1 MKSFWKLPHY
11 YLVFNDRNNWRPN
24 NLDGV
29 LSDHALED
37 EFNSRSED
45 YDNMNSGGY
54 TFSDEGLPEDDEDS
68 GTLQEKKDKLKE
80 IMELIEEL
88 KEKEKMNEGEYLEI
102 TNKMKEMFEL
112 L

>member
-1 MKSFWKLPHY
+1 
-11 YLVFNDRNNWRPN
+11 
-24 NLDGV
+24 
-29 LSDHALED
+29 
-37 EFNSRSED
+37 
-45 YDNMNSGGY
+45 MNSGGY
-54 TFSDEGLPEDDEDS
+54 TFSDEGLSEDDEDS

-102 TNKMKEMFEL
+102 TDKMKEMFEL